1 MAESSHFS
9 EWLSK
14 TRTASGVSKVQLA
27 KKSGIDEQRIAAY
40 ERGDK
45 RAKTNTIKKLETGLG
60 QRFLPDTGEFLREF
74 KPHEESTWPKPGTPG
89 IYVLS
94 SSDLRPVF
102 VGVSECI
109 RTAIQ
114 TRQKE
119 RWYVFPIVATARY
132 AEEKDQAL
140 RERYGSILLSVI
152 GESNLILNGVPE
164 QVGSNI
170 RAAREAKGWIQ
181 KTLADRVGVSPGL
194 VSHWETSRVEPSY
207 EQLLNLEKEF
217 GSRLRERTLE
227 EWLKEARKRR
237 GFEEKDLATKSGV
250 SSQQIKNIESG
261 RSKNSWSVTV
271 QKLEEALGETFG
283 EDANALPPGKAT
295 TSIGQRKDFDPHYR
309 GDKKSQ
315 SERTDPSAKRPW
327 PQKNNPGVYVFFSS
341 DGHPEYVG
349 KAGDVRTRL
358 SQHEEKFWFRK
369 PVLEKACYFPIE
381 DREMRARIEGML
393 ISVIGE
399 KQLILNKR
407 TEST

>member
-14 TRTASGVSKVQLA
+14 TRTASGVSKEQLA

-74 KPHEESTWPKPGTPG
+74 KPYEESTWPKLGTLG

-114 TRQKE
+114 MHQNE
-119 RWYVFPIVATARY
+119 RWYVFPVVATARY

-140 RERYGSILLSVI
+140 REQYGSILLSVI

-170 RAAREAKGWIQ
+170 RAAREANGWIQ
-181 KTLADRVGVSPGL
+181 KALADRVGVSPGL
-194 VSHWETSRVEPSY
+194 VSHWETSRVKPSY

-217 GSRLRERTLE
+217 GTRLRKRTLD
-227 EWLKEARKRR
+227 EWLKETR
-237 GFEEKDLATKSGV
+237 GSRGLDEKDLAKKAGV
-250 SSQQIKNIESG
+250 SLQQIKNIERG

-271 QKLEEALGETFG
+271 RKLEDALGESFG
-283 EDANALPPGKAT
+283 EDPDASPPGKAT

-315 SERTDPSAKRPW
+315 SEQTDPSAKRPW
-327 PQKNNPGVYVFFSS
+327 PQKKSPGVYVFFSS

-369 PVLEKACYFPIE
+369 PVVEKACYFPIE
-381 DREMRARIEGML
+381 DKEMRTRIEGML
-393 ISVIGE
+393 ISVIE

-407 TEST
+407 TESA